1 MEEGNN
7 KEEEEKTWCELGEA
21 QALAQEVGSAGC
33 FSFPSVS
40 RGTDSGGGGGGSGS
54 PLRLPHDGHCGI
66 LNLLLLSLFLSF
78 FLSPFAPSALHVTA
92 AAHLKAP
99 LNSLPYETNVGTTT
113 KQKTPAFDIIEK
125 RQDILL
131 PSCLPA
137 CFYTQTADTD
147 TTTKGACAPPL
158 EWSDFPSCVIQTTR
172 PPSVLMLLLFF
183 FAKEINASL
192 PFQTYVCTINEYFLA
207 SIIIFSFFFASL
219 LLLQLDGD
227 DCACVFVG
235 PYSIRF
241 GKRCERRHTT
251 KHSKS
256 SAR

>member
-1 MEEGNN
+1 MFQFPKRLQGDRLRRWWWRQRLSPPPA
-7 KEEEEKTWCELGEA
+7 TWWTLWN
-21 QALAQEVGSAGC
+21 SK
-33 FSFPSVS
+33 PP
-40 RGTDSGGGGGGSGS
+40 S
-54 PLRLPHDGHCGI
+54 PLS
-66 LNLLLLSLFLSF
+66 LSLFLSF
-78 FLSPFAPSALHVTA
+78 SICTVSPSRHSSSASKGAIEFTA
-92 AAHLKAP
+92 VRNQRRNNNKTKDP
-99 LNSLPYETNVGTTT
+99 GVWYYRKETRHIATV
-113 KQKTPAFDIIEK
+113 
-125 RQDILL
+125 
-131 PSCLPA
+131 LPA

-241 GKRCERRHTT
+241 GKRCECRHTT